1 MSIQDQADEVDNLM
15 AGIGELIDGMP
26 VETILPALGLT
37 IAKVGLFFDVQE
49 QSLIRNISIMITG
62 LYKEQLPDD
71 GEIIH

>member
-1 MSIQDQADEVDNLM
+1 MSIQDQADEVENLM
-15 AGIGELIDGMP
+15 AGIGELIDGLP

-37 IAKVGLFFDVQE
+37 LAKVGLFFDVEE

-62 LYKEQLPDD
+62 LYREQLPDD

>member
-1 MSIQDQADEVDNLM
+1 MSIQDQADEVENLM
-15 AGIGELIDGMP
+15 AGIGELIDGLP

-37 IAKVGLFFDVQE
+37 LAKVGLFFDVQE

-62 LYKEQLPDD
+62 LYREQLPDD

>member
-1 MSIQDQADEVDNLM
+1 MSIQDQADEVENLM
-15 AGIGELIDGMP
+15 AGIGELIDGLP

-37 IAKVGLFFDVQE
+37 LAKVGLFFDVE
-49 QSLIRNISIMITG
+49 EKSLIRNISIMITG

>member
-1 MSIQDQADEVDNLM
+1 MSIEDQADEVDNLM

>member
-1 MSIQDQADEVDNLM
+1 MSIQDQADEVENLM
-15 AGIGELIDGMP
+15 AGMGELIDGLP

-37 IAKVGLFFDVQE
+37 LAKVGLFFDVEE

-62 LYKEQLPDD
+62 LYREQLPDD

>member
-37 IAKVGLFFDVQE
+37 IAKVGLFFSFQE

>member
-1 MSIQDQADEVDNLM
+1 MSIEDQAEEVDNLM

-37 IAKVGLFFDVQE
+37 LAKVGLFFDVQE

>member
-1 MSIQDQADEVDNLM
+1 M
-15 AGIGELIDGMP
+15 AGIGELIDGLP

-37 IAKVGLFFDVQE
+37 LAKVGLFFDVEE

-62 LYKEQLPDD
+62 LYREQLPDD

>member
-62 LYKEQLPDD
+62 LYKKQLPDD

>member
-15 AGIGELIDGMP
+15 AGIGELINGLP

>member
-1 MSIQDQADEVDNLM
+1 MSIQDQADEVENLM
-15 AGIGELIDGMP
+15 AGIGELIDGLP

-37 IAKVGLFFDVQE
+37 LAKVGLFFDVEE

>member
-37 IAKVGLFFDVQE
+37 IAKVGLFFDVKE
-49 QSLIRNISIMITG
+49 QSLIHNISIMITG

>member
-49 QSLIRNISIMITG
+49 QSLIRNISIMISG